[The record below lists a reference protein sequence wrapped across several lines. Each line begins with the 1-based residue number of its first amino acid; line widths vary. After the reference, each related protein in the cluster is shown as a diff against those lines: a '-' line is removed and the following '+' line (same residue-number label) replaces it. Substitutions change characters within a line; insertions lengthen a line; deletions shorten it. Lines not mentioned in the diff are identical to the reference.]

1 MIETKINTRKLSTGT
16 MASIASAA
24 AANPSAPG
32 RLTVNGSTINGAS
45 EIEFNHMKFL
55 ITDRPTEATLDRY
68 IAVSQ

>member
-1 MIETKINTRKLSTGT
+1 